1 MRKALSILTMLAEPL
16 AILGIV
22 LALLWASQT
31 VLLPVRVGGWS
42 MGPTLSA
49 GDVVL
54 VRLGARPVQGDIVLL
69 RSPGHEPV
77 LHRVVE
83 LLDGGAVRTK
93 GDANAVAD
101 LALATPSEV
110 VGRSVGVIPVG
121 ALVARW
127 KGRSACATMTSQPNS
142 TRR

>member
-1 MRKALSILTMLAEPL
+1 MRKALPILAMIAEPL
-16 AILGIV
+16 GILGVV
-22 LALLWASQT
+22 LALLWASQGA
-31 VLLPVRVGGWS
+31 LIPVRVGGWS

-54 VRLGARPVQGDIVLL
+54 VRPGARPVQGDIVLV
-69 RSPGHEPV
+69 RSPGHKPV

-101 LALATPSEV
+101 MAPATPSEV
-110 VGRSVGVIPVG
+110 VGRSVGVIPAG
-121 ALVARW
+121 AWVAWWR
-127 KGRSACATMTSQPNS
+127 GRSACATMTSQSNS
-142 TRR
+142 TRQ